1 MINARVE
8 KEFNDQIKYEIAS
21 AYLYLSM
28 AAYFD
33 NLGWDGMGSWM
44 KVQAQE
50 EMLHAMKFY
59 SHIGDREGR
68 VNLQALEAPKTE
80 WASPLEAFQE
90 AYKHEQFVTSRI
102 QTLAKV
108 GAEENDYTSR
118 PLVDWFLN
126 EQIEEEASTS
136 KVAQQL
142 ERIGSSTEG
151 LTMLDRELGTRV
163 FTPPPLQP

>member
-1 MINARVE
+1 MINPRIE

-28 AAYFD
+28 AAWFD
-33 NLGWDGMGSWM
+33 NVGWDGMGSWM

-50 EMLHAMKFY
+50 EMVHAMKFY
-59 SHIGDREGR
+59 DNIKDREGK
-68 VNLQALEAPKTE
+68 VMLQALEQPQTE
-80 WASPLEAFQE
+80 WASPLEAFKE

-108 GAEENDYTSR
+108 ATEENDYISR
-118 PLVDWFLN
+118 PLIDWFLN

-136 KVAQQL
+136 KIAQQL

-151 LTMLDRELGTRV
+151 LTMLDRELGARV
-163 FTPPPLQP
+163 FTPPAKGE